1 MLISFIER
9 VKTSIALATEPL
21 IRGLELVENVVLKLL
36 HLDNE
41 AVLLL
46 DEIVAK
52 VEEVGPL
59 FLHDQV
65 QQLILETC
73 LGDGEIYQCR
83 LRLNLGRVVWV
94 AQLGVK
100 VKSEVHL

>member
-1 MLISFIER
+1 MFPHPFTWTNLPLHTSACLFVLISFIER

-73 LGDGEIYQCR
+73 LGDGEIDQCR
-83 LRLNLGRVVWV
+83 LG
-94 AQLGVK
+94 
-100 VKSEVHL
+100 